1 MKRRNFIK
9 TTALGAAGISF
20 YQLHALEPRL
30 ERFTTGKYCIQ
41 PSASIPVIAEVDVLI
56 AGGTTGGVAA
66 AVSASRSGAGVYL
79 VSSMPYMGEDVCG
92 TYQYLFERPESP
104 SSELGRRLFPSGE
117 TVFPMHIKTILEKEL
132 IDNDIRFL
140 YSSFISDVL
149 SGDDGEPAGIIISNR
164 TGRQAILCKCIID
177 CTQGAYVGKLAG
189 AVFNKTPGEGNY
201 NFRFITIGKN
211 SEGKPG
217 VKVRE
222 LPVSVEINR
231 KKHSILE
238 YEISLPVK
246 DFSFVSIAEA
256 EQVIRD
262 RTWNPDQV
270 DSADH
275 LIIPRTWRLKSKGA
289 CNDNPA
295 SVLDIP
301 LTAFMPESMNNLYI
315 LSGCLDAFAETAEK
329 VIYPDNLINLGEVLG
344 KVSAG
349 NAVAK
354 NKAISYSIRP
364 LQGLDYLEGITGG
377 ISETL
382 RPGLGAGRI
391 FCEKGAL
398 PVLGEYDVVVAG
410 GGTAGAPAGISS
422 ARQGAR
428 TLVLEYLHGLGG
440 TGTLGMIGRYWYGH
454 REGFTNEIDKG
465 VSMMAESS
473 HPRQKT
479 PRNDEWVREWKM
491 EWYRNEIRKA
501 GGEIWFGMIV
511 TGAFLVDGKV
521 RGIVVSSP
529 EGSGVILAK
538 LVIDSTGSADVAI
551 AAGAEYEYTGK
562 ATVAVQG
569 SGLPK
574 VDPDDH
580 YNNTDWTFV
589 DDSDIFDVTRVFISG
604 KQMFPS
610 AWDIGK
616 LPQTRERRRV
626 KAEFMVSPIDM
637 LNGRRYKDTISYHVS
652 NFDTHGFTVHPY
664 FIIKQPDGGHVK
676 YNVDLPLRSLLPL
689 GLDGII
695 VTGLGAGA
703 HRDAM
708 PVIRMQP
715 CLQNQGY
722 AVGYL
727 AAKVVKENTS
737 VRNADIRMIQKH
749 LVDIGN
755 LPERVASDNESIP
768 FSDQDFKE
776 SAGLIKNDF
785 RGLEVLFSDMHKA
798 QYYLEDALKVRGDV
812 REKLNIAIALGVLGN
827 DKGWEF
833 LANTV
838 SSYDQ
843 WDDGWNFTGMHQFGH
858 SMSLLDTIIIA
869 LGKTRQEKSLPVIIA
884 KAEILTPDHKFS
896 HFRAISMA
904 METIG
909 SNRAADV
916 LHSLLK
922 MSSISGHHV
931 ISQSGAVRA
940 IVRDSN
946 DVILRN
952 NVLRELHLARA
963 LYRCGDKDGL
973 GRHILNNYSN
983 DLHGHYFR
991 HAAGVLDIG
1000 PEFL

>member
-1 MKRRNFIK
+1 
-9 TTALGAAGISF
+9 
-20 YQLHALEPRL
+20 
-30 ERFTTGKYCIQ
+30 
-41 PSASIPVIAEVDVLI
+41 
-56 AGGTTGGVAA
+56 
-66 AVSASRSGAGVYL
+66 
-79 VSSMPYMGEDVCG
+79 MPYMGEDVCG
-92 TYQYLFERPESP
+92 TYQYLFERPEGP

-117 TVFPMHIKTILEKEL
+117 RVFPMHVKTVLEKEL
-132 IDNDIRFL
+132 IDNNVNFL
-140 YSSFISDVL
+140 YSSFVSDVL

-189 AVFNKTPGEGNY
+189 AYFDRTPGEGDY

-211 SEGKPG
+211 SAGKPG

-222 LPVSVEINR
+222 LPMSVEING
-231 KKHSILE
+231 KNHGILE
-238 YEISLPVK
+238 HEISLPVK
-246 DFSFVSIAEA
+246 DFSFASLAEA
-256 EQVIRD
+256 EQVVRD

-270 DSADH
+270 DSAD
-275 LIIPRTWRLKSKGA
+275 LIIVPRTCRLKSKGA
-289 CNDNPA
+289 GSDIPG

-301 LTAFMPESMNNLYI
+301 LTAFMPERMNNLYI
-315 LSGCLDAFAETAEK
+315 LSRCLDASSETAEK
-329 VIYPDNLINLGEVLG
+329 VIYPDNQINLGEILG
-344 KVSAG
+344 KVSAR

-354 NKAISYSIRP
+354 NMPATYSTRP
-364 LQGLDYLEGITGG
+364 MKGLEFLEGVTGG
-377 ISETL
+377 ISEML
-382 RPGLGAGRI
+382 RTGLGSERVY
-391 FCEKGAL
+391 CEKGAL

-410 GGTAGAPAGISS
+410 GGTAGAPAGIGA
-422 ARQGAR
+422 AREGAG

-479 PRNDEWVREWKM
+479 PRIDEWVREWKV
-491 EWYRNEIRKA
+491 EWYRKEIRKA
-501 GGEIWFGMIV
+501 GGKIWYGVIV
-511 TGAFLVDGKV
+511 TGAFVLDGKV
-521 RGIVVSSP
+521 RGVVVSTP
-529 EGSGVILAK
+529 EGSGVLLAK
-538 LVIDSTGSADVAI
+538 LIIDSTGSADVAI
-551 AAGAEYEYTGK
+551 AAGADYEYTGK

-676 YNVDLPLRSLLPL
+676 YNVDLPLRSLLPV

-727 AAKVVKENTS
+727 AAKVVKEDTS
-737 VRNADIRMIQKH
+737 VRKLDFRMIQKH
-749 LVDIGN
+749 LVEIGN
-755 LPERVASDNESIP
+755 LPERVTVDDDSSP
-768 FSDQDFKE
+768 FSDEAFKE
-776 SAGLIKNDF
+776 STAQIKNDF
-785 RGLEVLFSDMHKA
+785 HGLEILFSDMDKA
-798 QYYLEDALKVRGDV
+798 QNYLEGALKSPGDKN
-812 REKLNIAIALGVLGN
+812 EKLNISIALGVLGN
-827 DKGWEF
+827 DAGWEL
-833 LANTV
+833 LADTI

-869 LGKTRQEKSLPVIIA
+869 LGKTKKEEALPVIIA
-884 KAEILTPDHKFS
+884 KAETLTPGHKFS
-896 HFRAISMA
+896 HFRAVSIA
-904 METIG
+904 LETIG
-909 SNRAADV
+909 SSRAAEV
-916 LHSLLK
+916 LYSLLK
-922 MSSISGHHV
+922 MGGVSGHHV
-931 ISQSGAVRA
+931 ITHSDAVRV

-973 GRHILNNYSN
+973 GRQILNNYSN

-991 HAAGVLDIG
+991 HAAGILELG